1 MTTGHSSVS
10 WFTVK
15 WSMFNS
21 AAKLRSLV
29 GGLHMAGTIACEQTG
44 DTVFG
49 SAITAAALVANNAP
63 AHADAPPT
71 PGIKIYDETSFCTSA
86 FTAEGNDGNYYLM
99 TSGHCDAHDGSTWTY
114 GDDHA
119 PLGKITA
126 GEYAETP
133 EGSQITDAA
142 LIRLE
147 SGVGVPSGDIAGKY
161 GVHDAL
167 SLSQI
172 KIGAQMCKVGAVTGE
187 TCAPITNIEGTTV
200 VEADLRCLGGDSG
213 SPGFVKNAKWG
224 LRLLS

>member
-1 MTTGHSSVS
+1 VRANRGRGV
-10 WFTVK
+10 W
-15 WSMFNS
+15 
-21 AAKLRSLV
+21 
-29 GGLHMAGTIACEQTG
+29 I
-44 DTVFG
+44 
-49 SAITAAALVANNAP
+49 AITAAALVATTAP
-63 AHADAPPT
+63 AHAGAPPT

-86 FTAEGNDGNYYLM
+86 FTAEGNDGTYYLM

-126 GEYAETP
+126 GEYEETP
-133 EGSQITDAA
+133 EGSQIKDAA

-161 GVHDAL
+161 PVQDAL

-187 TCAPITNIEGTTV
+187 TCGPITNIEGTTV
-200 VEADLRCLGGDSG
+200 VEANLRCRGGDSG
-213 SPGFVKNAKWG
+213 SPGFVKNPDGTASAVGILTSALDDEHTTYFILVQPLLAKWG